1 MMFAARAALLLL
13 LATPAFGQI
22 PPDGRDPKT
31 GLRVFCDSSIPPKCA
46 PLPRGG
52 TYVEVA
58 GPALPDPKLTP
69 GAIRTND
76 ASEICAKSFRTKKYR
91 KTTQLMKKQV
101 CTNYHIT
108 AKCPN
113 AKTMEI
119 DHDLPLE
126 LGGQDNMTNLWPQM
140 APEFH
145 KKDVLENKLHAL
157 VCKEHAMTLPAAQSC
172 IISDWA
178 ICYRKIFG
186 VAP

>member
-1 MMFAARAALLLL
+1 MRLVLLLL
-13 LATPAFGQI
+13 LAAPAFGQQMT
-22 PPDGRDPKT
+22 DYT
-31 GLRVFCDSSIPPKCA
+31 VCDSQGKNCYESKTHWA
-46 PLPRGG
+46 AFKQGEG
-52 TYVEVA
+52 S
-58 GPALPDPKLTP
+58 ALPDPKLTP
-69 GAIRTND
+69 GAIRTSD
-76 ASEICAKSFRTKKYR
+76 ATEICAKSFRTKKYR

-108 AKCPN
+108 VKCPN

-126 LGGQDNMTNLWPQM
+126 LGGQDNMNNLWPQM

-145 KKDVLENKLHAL
+145 KKDVLENKLHHL
-157 VCKEHAMTLPAAQSC
+157 VCIDKSMTLPAAQSC